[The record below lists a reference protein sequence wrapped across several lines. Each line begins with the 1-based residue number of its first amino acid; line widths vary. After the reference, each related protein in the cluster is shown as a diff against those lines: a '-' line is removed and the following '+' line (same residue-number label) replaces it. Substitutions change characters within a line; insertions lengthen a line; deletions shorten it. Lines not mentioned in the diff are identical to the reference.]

1 MISAVN
7 NGPSFTSVIP
17 VRVYVDGMQT
27 FDEKL
32 IKSACRKV
40 GTVLTSAPK
49 TDVER
54 NMQKLFAVYDPHYL
68 IGKFAGKKKFKPSEF
83 SRTVMG
89 KNRDVYMFTGPQA
102 ELLVKYGKEV
112 GIERRCCKEHNI
124 DKSLDLIVA
133 KRNYSRIISNLLSS
147 ANLRIKDRV
156 CKMLTLDINMN
167 SNKKY
172 GLSTFKTQLDKISFT
187 S

>member
-49 TDVER
+49 TDTER
-54 NMQKLFAVYDPHYL
+54 NMQKIFAVYDPHYS
-68 IGKFAGKKKFKPSEF
+68 IGKFADKKVKPSEF
-83 SRTVMG
+83 TRTVMG

-124 DKSLDLIVA
+124 GNSLDLLVA
-133 KRNYSRIISNLLSS
+133 RKNYSRIISNLLSS
-147 ANLRIKDRV
+147 ANLRIKSRV
-156 CKMLTLDINMN
+156 CDMLTLDINMS

>member
-40 GTVLTSAPK
+40 STVLTTQPK
-49 TDVER
+49 IETER
-54 NMQKLFAVYDPHYL
+54 NMKRLFSEYDSHYL
-68 IGKFAGKKKFKPSEF
+68 MGKYVGKKVRPSEF
-83 SRTVMG
+83 SRIVMG
-89 KNRDVYMFTGPQA
+89 KNRDAYMFTGPQA
-102 ELLVKYGKEV
+102 EVLAKYGKEV

-124 DKSLDLIVA
+124 DSSLDLLVA
-133 KRNYSRIISNLLSS
+133 RKNYSSMIVNLINS
-147 ANLRIKDRV
+147 ANLHIKDKFG
-156 CKMLTLDINMN
+156 KMLALNINLS

-172 GLSTFKTQLDKISFT
+172 GLSTFKTKLDNISFT